1 MTSLELRIPPVAL
14 ALAVAGCMWAIA
26 ILFPS
31 TDVEVPWRVALS
43 VGLAGAGA
51 AAALAGVSAF
61 RKASTTV
68 NPTTPG
74 ATSAIVA
81 SGIYRWS
88 RNPMYLG
95 FLLMLAG
102 WGLFLGSLAAILF
115 VPVFVLYMNRFQ
127 IAPEEKALSAKFG
140 TQYGQYL
147 QQVRRWL

>member
-14 ALAVAGCMWAIA
+14 ALAVAGCMWLVAK
-26 ILFPS
+26 LLRSFG
-31 TDVEVPWRVALS
+31 VEVPWRVVLAIS
-43 VGLAGAGA
+43 LAGAGA
-51 AAALAGVSAF
+51 IVAMAGVVAF
-61 RKASTTV
+61 RKARTTV

-81 SGIYRWS
+81 SGIYRCS

-102 WGLFLGSLAAILF
+102 WALLLANFMAMLF

-127 IAPEEKALSAKFG
+127 IAPEERALSAKFG
-140 TQYGQYL
+140 PQYSQYMR
-147 QQVRRWL
+147 QVRRWL